1 MRAILLCAAMLLGCG
16 GSTSPTANCSPATYA
31 ACVPTGPRGC
41 DLYSVG
47 DVVVAAASCT
57 GGDSVKGCQ
66 PTATLE
72 CVTDCSSYSDCAN
85 P

>member
-1 MRAILLCAAMLLGCG
+1 MRVLFMCSVLLAGCG
-16 GSTSPTANCSPATYA
+16 GSTGPTANCSPATYT

-47 DVVVAAASCT
+47 DVVVAAASCSA
-57 GGDSVKGCQ
+57 DVAPGCQ
-66 PTATLE
+66 PTDKLE
-72 CVTDCSSYSDCAN
+72 CVRDCSVYSDCAN